1 LVSSLKPAHVPS
13 IDVGALPADATIVD
27 VREDDEWSAG
37 HVSGASHVPMHAVA
51 SRLAEIPSDR
61 DIVIVCRRGSR
72 SAQVTSYL
80 NGVGYRAVNLTGG
93 MQAWAASGRP
103 MVSDSG
109 EPPEVI

>member
-1 LVSSLKPAHVPS
+1 MTPLKPTHVPS
-13 IDVGALPADATIVD
+13 IDVGAVPADATIVD
-27 VREDDEWSAG
+27 VREDDEWRAG
-37 HVSGASHVPMHAVA
+37 HVSGASHVPMGAVA

-80 NGVGYRAVNLTGG
+80 TGLGYQAVNLTGG

-109 EPPEVI
+109 QPPEVI

>member
-1 LVSSLKPAHVPS
+1 MTPLNPAHVPS
-13 IDVGALPADATIVD
+13 IDVGAVPADATIVD

-37 HVSGASHVPMHAVA
+37 HVSGASHVPMHAVPA
-51 SRLAEIPSDR
+51 RLAEIPSDR
-61 DIVIVCRRGSR
+61 DIVVVCRSGHR

-80 NGVGYRAVNLTGG
+80 NGLGYRAVNLTGG
-93 MQAWAASGRP
+93 MHAWDASGRP